1 VVVVRA
7 PLQTVASL
15 PTTGLQG
22 PTSIAAP
29 GARKG
34 CDASMMSGMYA
45 AISGLDAHQT
55 MLDVT
60 ANNLSNVD
68 TVGYKAQSTVFSD
81 ELSQLVAA
89 GTTANGFSAG
99 TNPAQVGLGVQ
110 VGSIDNVMT
119 AGGTQTTGNPTD
131 VLIQGNGWLRVANGN
146 VSTTPPTFDATQY
159 TRAGNL
165 TFNASGYLCTQT
177 GQYVL
182 GYAAQQNA
190 GTGVWSPVTTGGTP
204 ANNPIIVPP
213 GSTNVTI
220 GADGSVNY
228 QTPAGASVTAGYI
241 SLATFPNQAGLQ
253 RDGGSLW
260 SPTVA
265 SGAETA
271 GQPGTAGYGQT
282 ISGELEQSNVD
293 MGTEF
298 TNMIEAER
306 GYQANASTITTADQ
320 MMQTAVNMKQ

>member
-1 VVVVRA
+1 
-7 PLQTVASL
+7 
-15 PTTGLQG
+15 
-22 PTSIAAP
+22 
-29 GARKG
+29 
-34 CDASMMSGMYA
+34 MMSGMYA

-60 ANNLSNVD
+60 ANNLANVD
-68 TVGYKAQSTVFSD
+68 TTGYKAQSAQFSD
-81 ELSQLVAA
+81 ELSQLIAP
-89 GTTANGFSAG
+89 GSTANGFSAG
-99 TNPAQVGLGVQ
+99 TNPLQVGLGTQ
-110 VGSIDNVMT
+110 IGSIDNVMT
-119 AGGTQTTGNPTD
+119 AGGVESTGNATD
-131 VLIQGNGWLRVANGN
+131 VAVQGNGWLRVADGN
-146 VSTTPPTFDATQY
+146 VGTTPPTFDATQY
-159 TRAGNL
+159 TRVGDL

-190 GTGVWSPVTTGGTP
+190 TTGQWSPVTTGSTA
-204 ANNPIIVPP
+204 ANNAIIVPP

-253 RDGGSLW
+253 RNGGSLW
-260 SPTVA
+260 SGTAA

-271 GQPGTAGYGQT
+271 GQPGTAGFGET

>member
-1 VVVVRA
+1 
-7 PLQTVASL
+7 
-15 PTTGLQG
+15 
-22 PTSIAAP
+22 
-29 GARKG
+29 
-34 CDASMMSGMYA
+34 MYA

-60 ANNLSNVD
+60 ANNLANVD
-68 TVGYKAQSTVFSD
+68 TVGYKGQSTVFSD
-81 ELSQLVAA
+81 ELSQLVASGSA
-89 GTTANGFSAG
+89 ANGFSAG
-99 TNPAQVGLGVQ
+99 TNPVQVGLGAQ

-119 AGGTQTTGNPTD
+119 AGGVESTGNATD
-131 VLIQGNGWLRVANGN
+131 VAIQGSGWLRVANGN
-146 VSTTPPTFDATQY
+146 VSATPPTFDTTQY
-159 TRAGNL
+159 TRAGDL
-165 TFNASGYLCTQT
+165 TFNASGYLSTQT

-182 GYAAQQNA
+182 GYAAQSNGA
-190 GTGVWSPVTTGGTP
+190 GGYQPNTTGG
-204 ANNPIIVPP
+204 ANNAIVVPP

-220 GADGSVNY
+220 GPDGSVNY

-260 SPTVA
+260 STTAA
-265 SGAETA
+265 SGVETA
-271 GQPGTAGYGQT
+271 GQPGTGTYGKT

-320 MMQTAVNMKQ
+320 MMQTAVQMKQ

>member
-1 VVVVRA
+1 
-7 PLQTVASL
+7 
-15 PTTGLQG
+15 
-22 PTSIAAP
+22 
-29 GARKG
+29 
-34 CDASMMSGMYA
+34 MMSGMYA

-60 ANNLSNVD
+60 ANNLANVD
-68 TVGYKAQSTVFSD
+68 TVGYKAQSTEFSD
-81 ELSQLVAA
+81 ELSQLIAA
-89 GTTANGFSAG
+89 GTSANGFSAG
-99 TNPAQVGLGVQ
+99 TNPTQVGLGVQ
-110 VGSIDNVMT
+110 VGSIDNVMNT
-119 AGGTQTTGNPTD
+119 GGVESTGSATD
-131 VLIQGNGWLRVANGN
+131 VAIQGTGWLRVANGN

-159 TRAGNL
+159 TRAGDL
-165 TFNASGYLCTQT
+165 TFNASGYLTTQT

-182 GYAAQQNA
+182 GYGATQNA
-190 GTGVWSPVTTGGTP
+190 TTGAYSINTAGG

-213 GSTNVTI
+213 GSGNVTI
-220 GADGSVNY
+220 GPDGSVDY
-228 QTPAGASVTAGYI
+228 QNPSGATVTAGYV

-260 SPTVA
+260 SATQA
-265 SGAETA
+265 SGTETA
-271 GQPGTAGYGQT
+271 GQPGTGSYGKT

-320 MMQTAVNMKQ
+320 MMQTAVQMKE

>member
-1 VVVVRA
+1 
-7 PLQTVASL
+7 
-15 PTTGLQG
+15 
-22 PTSIAAP
+22 
-29 GARKG
+29 
-34 CDASMMSGMYA
+34 MMSGMYA

-60 ANNLSNVD
+60 ANNLANVD
-68 TVGYKAQSTVFSD
+68 TVGYKAQSTEFSD
-81 ELSQLVAA
+81 ELSQLVAS
-89 GTTANGFSAG
+89 GTAANGFSAG
-99 TNPAQVGLGVQ
+99 TNPRQVGLGVQ

-119 AGGTQTTGNPTD
+119 AGGVETTGDATD
-131 VLIQGNGWLRVANGN
+131 VAIQGNGWLRVANGD
-146 VSTTPPTFDATQY
+146 VSATPPTFDATQY
-159 TRAGNL
+159 TRAGDL
-165 TFNASGYLCTQT
+165 TFNASGYLSTQT

-182 GYAAQQNA
+182 GYGATQNA
-190 GTGVWSPVTTGGTP
+190 TTGTYSANTAGG

-220 GADGSVNY
+220 GPDGSVNY
-228 QTPAGASVTAGYI
+228 QTPTGTSVTAGYI
-241 SLATFPNQAGLQ
+241 SLSTFPNQAGLQ

-260 SPTVA
+260 SATAA

-271 GQPGTAGYGQT
+271 GQPGTGNYGQT

-320 MMQTAVNMKQ
+320 MMQTAVQMKQ

>member
-1 VVVVRA
+1 
-7 PLQTVASL
+7 
-15 PTTGLQG
+15 
-22 PTSIAAP
+22 
-29 GARKG
+29 
-34 CDASMMSGMYA
+34 MMSGMYA

>member
-1 VVVVRA
+1 
-7 PLQTVASL
+7 
-15 PTTGLQG
+15 
-22 PTSIAAP
+22 
-29 GARKG
+29 
-34 CDASMMSGMYA
+34 M
-45 AISGLDAHQT
+45 
-55 MLDVT
+55 
-60 ANNLSNVD
+60 
-68 TVGYKAQSTVFSD
+68 
-81 ELSQLVAA
+81 
-89 GTTANGFSAG
+89 
-99 TNPAQVGLGVQ
+99 
-110 VGSIDNVMT
+110 
-119 AGGTQTTGNPTD
+119 
-131 VLIQGNGWLRVANGN
+131 
-146 VSTTPPTFDATQY
+146 
-159 TRAGNL
+159 
-165 TFNASGYLCTQT
+165 
-177 GQYVL
+177 L

-190 GTGVWSPVTTGGTP
+190 TTGQWSPVTTGSAP
-204 ANNPIIVPP
+204 ANNAIIVPP

-253 RDGGSLW
+253 RNGGSLW
-260 SPTVA
+260 SATAA

-271 GQPGTAGYGQT
+271 GQPGTAGFGET

>member
-1 VVVVRA
+1 
-7 PLQTVASL
+7 
-15 PTTGLQG
+15 
-22 PTSIAAP
+22 
-29 GARKG
+29 
-34 CDASMMSGMYA
+34 MMSGMYA

-60 ANNLSNVD
+60 ANNLANVD
-68 TVGYKAQSTVFSD
+68 TVGYKAQSTEFSD
-81 ELSQLVAA
+81 ELSQLVASGSA
-89 GTTANGFSAG
+89 ANGFSAG
-99 TNPAQVGLGVQ
+99 TNPKQVGLGAQ

-119 AGGTQTTGNPTD
+119 AGGVESTGNATD
-131 VLIQGNGWLRVANGN
+131 VAIQGNGWLRVANGN

-159 TRAGNL
+159 TRAGDL
-165 TFNASGYLCTQT
+165 TFNASGYLSTQS

-182 GYAAQQNA
+182 GYGATQNA
-190 GTGVWSPVTTGGTP
+190 TTGTYS
-204 ANNPIIVPP
+204 ANTAGGPNNAIIVPP

-220 GADGSVNY
+220 GPDGSVNY
-228 QTPAGASVTAGYI
+228 QTSTGTSVTAGYV
-241 SLATFPNQAGLQ
+241 SLSSFPNQSGLQ

-260 SPTVA
+260 SATAA
-265 SGAETA
+265 SGAETT
-271 GQPGTAGYGQT
+271 GQPGTGNYGQT

-320 MMQTAVNMKQ
+320 MMQTAVQMKQ